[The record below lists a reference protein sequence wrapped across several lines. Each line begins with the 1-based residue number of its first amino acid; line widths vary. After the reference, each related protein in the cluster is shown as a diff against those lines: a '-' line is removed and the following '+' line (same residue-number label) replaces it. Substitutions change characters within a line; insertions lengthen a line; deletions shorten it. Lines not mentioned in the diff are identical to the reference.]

1 MTGSSGSG
9 ISPKP
14 GSDAAAK
21 ASGVDLGLGEYPGGL
36 GPGAEVKVFVPP
48 GVGGSCLPG
57 YPNQPLGFLVVLG
70 SCHQCSSW
78 LMGWYWSHIA
88 YVCPV
93 NWQGGPQRPASEAVR
108 QDYGAAAWCEV
119 TVAVHARNVT
129 VESYRAA
136 ARTCRRK
143 PAA

>member
-1 MTGSSGSG
+1 
-9 ISPKP
+9 
-14 GSDAAAK
+14 
-21 ASGVDLGLGEYPGGL
+21 
-36 GPGAEVKVFVPP
+36 VFVPP